1 MKILILQSRMGIGDM
16 VIYLP
21 FIEAIAKKFET
32 KVDILVK
39 QNSKAI
45 EIIGNNQFIENI
57 IYLKRS
63 GKNERHDGVSGFINL
78 IKDIKKYNFDKIFIF
93 NSSLR
98 YNLIARLS
106 GIKEIYQYP
115 LFQKKNQHIINEAK
129 SFLKNNLNID
139 VETKPEI
146 ILENFEI
153 LDAKKNYKIDDKIIN
168 VLLGT
173 GGSGPNKRIPSKIY
187 KSIINLCKKKYNCR
201 FFIATGKNEDEQQI
215 LNDIIEDDGK
225 YTRLDNLSI
234 NKILPVIKNC
244 SISICNDTSFSH
256 LSAAL
261 NIPTII
267 LFADTATLY
276 GSYNPIMFPIS
287 ADNSNETENNLHP
300 KERINPKVVFETFN
314 KILTN
319 SNH

>member
-21 FIEAIAKKFET
+21 YIEAIAKKFET

-63 GKNERHDGVSGFINL
+63 GKNERHDGVSVFINL

-115 LFQKKNQHIINEAK
+115 LF
-129 SFLKNNLNID
+129 
-139 VETKPEI
+139 
-146 ILENFEI
+146 
-153 LDAKKNYKIDDKIIN
+153 
-168 VLLGT
+168 
-173 GGSGPNKRIPSKIY
+173 
-187 KSIINLCKKKYNCR
+187 KKKIN
-201 FFIATGKNEDEQQI
+201 I
-215 LNDIIEDDGK
+215 LSMK
-225 YTRLDNLSI
+225 RS
-234 NKILPVIKNC
+234 
-244 SISICNDTSFSH
+244 
-256 LSAAL
+256 
-261 NIPTII
+261 
-267 LFADTATLY
+267 LF
-276 GSYNPIMFPIS
+276 
-287 ADNSNETENNLHP
+287 
-300 KERINPKVVFETFN
+300 
-314 KILTN
+314 
-319 SNH
+319 